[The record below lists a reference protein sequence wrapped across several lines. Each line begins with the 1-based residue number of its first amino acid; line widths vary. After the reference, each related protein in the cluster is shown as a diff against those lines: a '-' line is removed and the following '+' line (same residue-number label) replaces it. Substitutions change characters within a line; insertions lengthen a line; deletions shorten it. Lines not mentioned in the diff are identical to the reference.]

1 MDQLLSPDPKRPDK
15 AQVNIQNI
23 PLLVEM
29 ENEKQLEAK
38 VEEWI
43 RYVSNSRSE
52 LGGHAI
58 CPFAKTANYKI
69 VECSIDTIEPV
80 PGYDVIIYSINES
93 HLDQIRSWCDFY
105 NEKYP
110 EWLFFED
117 CASYETFINGVKTNN
132 GYYNLILGQP
142 KDKLMKFRELLK
154 KSDYYSYWSREYYDE
169 IVGDAQ

>member
-1 MDQLLSPDPKRPDK
+1 MDLLLSPDLKSLAK
-15 AQVNIQNI
+15 EMENIQNTLQ
-23 PLLVEM
+23 PAAM
-29 ENEKQLEAK
+29 ENEKHLEDR

-43 RYVSNSRSE
+43 RHVSQSRSE

-58 CPFAKTANYKI
+58 CPFAKTATYKI

-80 PGYDVIIYSINES
+80 LGYDVIIYSINES

-117 CASYETFINGVKTNN
+117 CASYDTFINGVKTNN

-154 KSDYYSYWSREYYDE
+154 KSDYYSYWSKEYYDE
-169 IVGDAQ
+169 IVGDTQ